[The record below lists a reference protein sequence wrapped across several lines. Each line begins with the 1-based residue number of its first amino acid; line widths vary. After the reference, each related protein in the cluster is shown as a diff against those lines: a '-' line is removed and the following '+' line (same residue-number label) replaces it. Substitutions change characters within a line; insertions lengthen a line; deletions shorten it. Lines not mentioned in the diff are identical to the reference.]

1 MSANV
6 THRWVDRLKGFG
18 LLWIFANH
26 AAEQTWGGPHIANP
40 SADWAPLADRFSQLA
55 PLSGQGAWDPLLNV
69 LRWFGYLGDQGVALF
84 ILLSGFG
91 LTWGLLQRGAPAEVP
106 YGSFLRTRLV
116 RIFPAY
122 WLAHLPFFGLCLVTG
137 FGLSVFEWQ
146 TWASLL
152 GLRVTPSSLY
162 HFSPAWWYVG
172 LALQLYLLF
181 PPLWRVL
188 RARGPGALVLVGVA
202 LPLLV
207 RGVALLSTDT
217 WLDLWSRGGIAVSR
231 LPEFVA
237 GMCLAHAW
245 HADAAGLDARLR
257 RPGLR
262 LAALVLYVAGF
273 LASATLVGMTVAPL
287 FMVVGLFPFLYAL
300 AARPGDAAD
309 DSRGRDPLAW
319 VGRNS
324 YPLFLVHHPVLL
336 DIMPV
341 GFVATPLMILGRA
354 MAAFAATLVFG
365 VGLGWVTA
373 RVEALGGRLGVRR
386 VLIGL
391 GAAAALC
398 VAGLFGAELAVR
410 RFAPQE
416 VDGWGERASLRP
428 DDTFGWTLIPDRE
441 TRLRWQ
447 SYDYTVQA
455 NALGFPGPTPEEA
468 RTRRALRVM
477 TFGDA
482 FTSAEGVDTA
492 GSWARLL
499 EPRLRQTL
507 LRGSNDAEVQNFAV
521 TGYGP
526 TQYAALARTFLP
538 RFRPDVLVMT
548 FFINDFADARTSY
561 DAFREEIG
569 FGLPLPEGPLSV
581 VKFAQLR
588 RFVALR
594 LHDRWNAWRGAER
607 VFGFGLGHFDKLL
620 VRPPERDA
628 ADQAALR
635 ARYAEVAEA
644 ARAVGAH
651 VLVPV
656 IPSGPQVCSRDALP
670 YFPPAVDLK
679 DPKFDVERPQRL
691 ALPIIA
697 ETGFEAL
704 DLRPVLKA
712 LPACPYQPENMHWLP
727 EGHAAVAEAV
737 ARALGR

>member
-40 SADWAPLADRFSQLA
+40 SAGWAPLAERFSQLA
-55 PLSGQGAWDPLLNV
+55 PLSGQGVWDPLLNV
-69 LRWFGYLGDQGVALF
+69 LRWFGWMGDQGVALF

-91 LTWGLLQRGAPAEVP
+91 LTWGLLQRDAPAHLP
-106 YGSFLRTRLV
+106 YGAFLRTRLL

-122 WLAHLPFFGLCLVTG
+122 WLAHLPFFATFLVTG
-137 FGLSVFEWQ
+137 FGLSVFAWQ
-146 TWASLL
+146 SWASLL

-162 HFSPAWWYVG
+162 YFSPAWWYVG

-207 RGVALLSTDT
+207 RGAALLSTDA
-217 WLDLWSRGGIAVSR
+217 WLDLWSRGGIGVSR

-237 GMCLAHAW
+237 GMLLAHAW
-245 HADAAGLDARLR
+245 HADAAGLDDRLR

-262 LAALVLYVAGF
+262 LAALALYVAGF
-273 LASATLVGMTVAPL
+273 VASATLIGMTVAPL
-287 FMVVGLFPFLYAL
+287 LMVVGLFPFLYAL
-300 AARPGDAAD
+300 VTP
-309 DSRGRDPLAW
+309 RGAGAETTGRRDPLAW
-319 VGRNS
+319 LGRNS

-336 DIMPV
+336 KLMPV
-341 GFVATPLMILGRA
+341 GFNATPVMILGRA
-354 MAAFAATLVFG
+354 AAGFAVTLAAG
-365 VGLGWVTA
+365 LGLGWLTA
-373 RVEALGGRLGVRR
+373 RVEALGRRPGSRRLEVGV
-386 VLIGL
+386 V
-391 GAAAALC
+391 AAGALC
-398 VAGLFGAELAVR
+398 VTGLFGGELAVR

-416 VDGWGERASLRP
+416 VDGWGERASLQP

-447 SYDYTVQA
+447 SYDYRVQA
-455 NALGFPGPTPEEA
+455 NALGFPAPTPVEA
-468 RTRRALRVM
+468 RTPGTLRVM

-482 FTSAEGVDTA
+482 FTSAEGVDTPQA
-492 GSWARLL
+492 WPRLL
-499 EPRLRQTL
+499 EARLRA
-507 LRGSNDAEVQNFAV
+507 GGAAEVQNFAV

-526 TQYAALARTFLP
+526 TQYAALARAFLP

-548 FFINDFADARTSY
+548 FFVNDFADARTSY
-561 DAFREEIG
+561 DTFREEIG
-569 FGLPLPEGPLSV
+569 FGRPLPEGPSSV
-581 VKFAQLR
+581 LKLGYLK
-588 RFVALR
+588 RFVELR
-594 LHDRWNAWRGAER
+594 IQDRWTASRGGER

-620 VRPPERDA
+620 VHTPSEDA
-628 ADQAALR
+628 ADQAAVR

-644 ARAVGAH
+644 ARAAGVR

-656 IPSGPQVCSRDALP
+656 IPSGPQVCSPAALA

-679 DPKFDVERPQRL
+679 DPKYDIERPQRL
-691 ALPIIA
+691 ALPVIA
-697 ETGFEAL
+697 EAGFEAL
-704 DLRPVLKA
+704 DLWPVLRT